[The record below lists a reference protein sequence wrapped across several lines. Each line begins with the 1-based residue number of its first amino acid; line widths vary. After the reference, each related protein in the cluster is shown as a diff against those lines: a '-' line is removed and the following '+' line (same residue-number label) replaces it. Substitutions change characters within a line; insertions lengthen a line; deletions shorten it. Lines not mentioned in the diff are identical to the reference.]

1 MYIILHMLTH
11 LLIYQSGPTEY
22 FLKVWISIIM
32 SSAIFPMFDPESE
45 FENSLV
51 NIERMNLRLI
61 I

>member
-1 MYIILHMLTH
+1 MLTH

-32 SSAIFPMFDPESE
+32 SSAIFPMFDPGSE

>member
-1 MYIILHMLTH
+1 MLTH
-11 LLIYQSGPTEY
+11 LLIYPSGPTEY
-22 FLKVWISIIM
+22 NLKVWLSIII
-32 SSAIFPMFDPESE
+32 SSAIFPMSDPESE